1 MQTSDTRALPLLCAR
16 SVYKQYSGVNVLKGI
31 DFTLHQGEVHA
42 LLGGNGAGKSTLM
55 KIIAGITP
63 ADSGTLEIGGNNY
76 ARLTPVHAHQLG
88 IYLVPQEPLLFPSL
102 SIKENILFGLAKK
115 QLSMQKMKNLLAA
128 LGCQFDLHS
137 LAGSLDVADRQMVEI
152 LRGLMRDSRILILD
166 EPTASL
172 TPAETERL
180 FTRLQ
185 ELLATGVGIVF
196 ISHKL
201 PEIRQIA
208 DRISV
213 MRDGTIALS
222 GKTSEL
228 STDDIIQAITP
239 VVREKSLS
247 ASQKLWLEL
256 PGNRPQHAAG
266 TPVLTL
272 ENLTGEGFRNVSLT
286 LNAGEILGLAG
297 LVGAGRTELAETLY
311 GLRTLRGGRIM
322 LNGNEINKLSTGER
336 LLRGLVYLPE
346 DRQSSGLNLDAS
358 LAWNVCALTH
368 NLRGFWA
375 KTAKDNATLERYRRA
390 LNIKFNQPEQAA
402 RTLSGG
408 NQQKILIAKCLE
420 ASPQVLIV
428 DEPTRGVDVSAR
440 NDIYQLL
447 RSIAAQNVAVLLI
460 SSDLEELLNA
470 GYSLPVA
477 CVTTLL
483 LGLLA
488 GFFNGVLV
496 AWLKIPAIVA
506 TLGTLGLYRG
516 IMLLWT
522 GGKWIEG
529 LPAELKQLSAP
540 LLFGVSAIGWLTII
554 LVAFMAWLL
563 AKTAF
568 GRSFYATGDNL
579 QGARQLGVRTEAI
592 RIVAFSLNGCMAAL
606 AGIVFASQ
614 IGFIPNQTGTGL
626 EMKAIAA
633 CVLGGIS
640 LLGGS
645 GAIIGAVLGA
655 WFLTQIDSV
664 LVLLRIPAWWNDFI
678 AGLVLLAVLVFD
690 GRLRCALERNL
701 RRQKYARF
709 MTPPPSV
716 KPASSG
722 KKREAA

>member
-1 MQTSDTRALPLLCAR
+1 M
-16 SVYKQYSGVNVLKGI
+16 VYSSAQ
-31 DFTLHQGEVHA
+31 
-42 LLGGNGAGKSTLM
+42 
-55 KIIAGITP
+55 
-63 ADSGTLEIGGNNY
+63 
-76 ARLTPVHAHQLG
+76 
-88 IYLVPQEPLLFPSL
+88 
-102 SIKENILFGLAKK
+102 
-115 QLSMQKMKNLLAA
+115 
-128 LGCQFDLHS
+128 
-137 LAGSLDVADRQMVEI
+137 
-152 LRGLMRDSRILILD
+152 ILIL
-166 EPTASL
+166 
-172 TPAETERL
+172 PAM
-180 FTRLQ
+180 
-185 ELLATGVGIVF
+185 G
-196 ISHKL
+196 
-201 PEIRQIA
+201 
-208 DRISV
+208 
-213 MRDGTIALS
+213 
-222 GKTSEL
+222 
-228 STDDIIQAITP
+228 
-239 VVREKSLS
+239 
-247 ASQKLWLEL
+247 
-256 PGNRPQHAAG
+256 
-266 TPVLTL
+266 
-272 ENLTGEGFRNVSLT
+272 
-286 LNAGEILGLAG
+286 
-297 LVGAGRTELAETLY
+297 
-311 GLRTLRGGRIM
+311 
-322 LNGNEINKLSTGER
+322 
-336 LLRGLVYLPE
+336 
-346 DRQSSGLNLDAS
+346 
-358 LAWNVCALTH
+358 
-368 NLRGFWA
+368 
-375 KTAKDNATLERYRRA
+375 ATLVMLTR
-390 LNIKFNQPEQAA
+390 NI
-402 RTLSGG
+402 
-408 NQQKILIAKCLE
+408 
-420 ASPQVLIV
+420 
-428 DEPTRGVDVSAR
+428 DVSVG
-440 NDIYQLL
+440 
-447 RSIAAQNVAVLLI
+447 SITGMCAVLLGM
-460 SSDLEELLNA
+460 LLNA

-477 CVTTLL
+477 CVATLL

-540 LLFGVSAIGWLTII
+540 LLLGVSAIGWLTII

-563 AKTAF
+563 AKTTF

-716 KPASSG
+716 KTASSG

>member
-1 MQTSDTRALPLLCAR
+1 M
-16 SVYKQYSGVNVLKGI
+16 LKFI
-31 DFTLHQGEVHA
+31 QNNREITA
-42 LLGGNGAGKSTLM
+42 LLA
-55 KIIAGITP
+55 
-63 ADSGTLEIGGNNY
+63 
-76 ARLTPVHAHQLG
+76 V
-88 IYLVPQEPLLFPSL
+88 VLLFVLPGFL
-102 SIKENILFGLAKK
+102 
-115 QLSMQKMKNLLAA
+115 
-128 LGCQFDLHS
+128 
-137 LAGSLDVADRQMVEI
+137 DRQYLSVQTLTMVY
-152 LRGLMRDSRILILD
+152 SSAQILIL
-166 EPTASL
+166 
-172 TPAETERL
+172 
-180 FTRLQ
+180 
-185 ELLATGVGIVF
+185 LAMG
-196 ISHKL
+196 
-201 PEIRQIA
+201 
-208 DRISV
+208 
-213 MRDGTIALS
+213 
-222 GKTSEL
+222 
-228 STDDIIQAITP
+228 
-239 VVREKSLS
+239 
-247 ASQKLWLEL
+247 
-256 PGNRPQHAAG
+256 
-266 TPVLTL
+266 
-272 ENLTGEGFRNVSLT
+272 
-286 LNAGEILGLAG
+286 
-297 LVGAGRTELAETLY
+297 
-311 GLRTLRGGRIM
+311 
-322 LNGNEINKLSTGER
+322 
-336 LLRGLVYLPE
+336 
-346 DRQSSGLNLDAS
+346 
-358 LAWNVCALTH
+358 
-368 NLRGFWA
+368 
-375 KTAKDNATLERYRRA
+375 ATLVMLTR
-390 LNIKFNQPEQAA
+390 NI
-402 RTLSGG
+402 
-408 NQQKILIAKCLE
+408 
-420 ASPQVLIV
+420 
-428 DEPTRGVDVSAR
+428 DVSVG
-440 NDIYQLL
+440 
-447 RSIAAQNVAVLLI
+447 SITGMCAVLLGM
-460 SSDLEELLNA
+460 LLNA

-477 CVTTLL
+477 CVATLL

-529 LPAELKQLSAP
+529 LPAELKQLSTP

-722 KKREAA
+722 KNGGCIMRIRYGWELALAALLVIEIVAFGAINPRMLDLNMLLFSTSDFICIGIVALPLTMVIVSGGIDISFGSTIGLCAIALGVLFQSGVPMPLAILLTLLLGALCGLINAGLIIYTKVNPLVITLGTLYLFAGSALLLSGMAGATGYEGIGGFPMAFTDFANLDVLGLPVPLIIFLICLLVFWLWLHKTHAGRNVFLIGQSPRVALYSAIPVNRTLCALYAMTGLASAVAAVLLVSYFGSARSDLGASFLMPAITAVVLGGANIYGGSGSIIGTAIAVLLVGYLQQGLQMAGVPNQVSSALSGALLIVVVVGRSVSLHRQQIKEWLARRANNPLP